1 MNVTIHTGNLYY
13 DMPLNLYNRTNLNR
27 AVGASGEGLVLPQRI
42 KYNRKNFAEQ
52 GDISIDGRFGHGIK
66 VW

>member
-27 AVGASGEGLVLPQRI
+27 AVGVVV
-42 KYNRKNFAEQ
+42 
-52 GDISIDGRFGHGIK
+52 K
-66 VW
+66 VWYYHKELSITEKTLPNKEIFQ